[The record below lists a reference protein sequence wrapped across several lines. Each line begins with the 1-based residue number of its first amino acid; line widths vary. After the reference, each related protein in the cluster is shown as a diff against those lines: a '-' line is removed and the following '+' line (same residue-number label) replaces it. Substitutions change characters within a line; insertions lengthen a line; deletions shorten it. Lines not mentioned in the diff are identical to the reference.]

1 MYRLKSAALELVR
14 IGGPDRKPER
24 SEPSAWSYSSLASAE
39 VAMAATCTNTVT
51 RFMGLIVI
59 AMRVQF
65 ALSGMRSFMVEPDHA
80 PP

>member
-1 MYRLKSAALELVR
+1 MYRLKSAPLELVR

-24 SEPSAWSYSSLASAE
+24 SEPSAWSFSSLASVE
-39 VAMAATCTNTVT
+39 VAMGYVHDTVT